1 MSSHSFNGNQKHIH
15 NVALEERLQFHGC
28 LRKSGKSAVSK
39 SGCTSQTG
47 ENRAEPS
54 VMEPTAKP
62 KLALPVIFC
71 MWLKQHLP
79 PGHRA

>member
-1 MSSHSFNGNQKHIH
+1 MSSHSFNGNQEHIQ
-15 NVALEERLQFHGC
+15 NVTLEESLQFHFC

-47 ENRAEPS
+47 ENWAEPS

-62 KLALPVIFC
+62 NLALLCHLLYMFAIFE
-71 MWLKQHLP
+71 
-79 PGHRA
+79 